1 VPARPG
7 RAVRILRAMTNSR
20 LLAIVAVVLGVI
32 LMVIAVIYWVEPAG
46 SLPSFFPGHQAGSSH
61 HHVKHG
67 IAAFL
72 VGLACF
78 AFAWF
83 QTGPKRSTP
92 ET

>member
-1 VPARPG
+1 VAAKDAFARHRKLLVVLALILGTVLVAIAVVYWAEPAR
-7 RAVRILRAMTNSR
+7 
-20 LLAIVAVVLGVI
+20 
-32 LMVIAVIYWVEPAG
+32 
-46 SLPSFFPGHQAGSSH
+46 SLPSFFPGHEAGSNH

-83 QTGPKRSTP
+83 NSGPKKSAAQAP
-92 ET
+92 DAG

>member
-1 VPARPG
+1 MDNRRLLVALSVVIGIALVVVAGVYWAEPAR
-7 RAVRILRAMTNSR
+7 
-20 LLAIVAVVLGVI
+20 
-32 LMVIAVIYWVEPAG
+32 
-46 SLPSFFPGHQAGSSH
+46 SLPSFFPGHEAGSAH

-83 QTGPKRSTP
+83 QTGPKKSARG
-92 ET
+92 

>member
-1 VPARPG
+1 VAG
-7 RAVRILRAMTNSR
+7 REAFDRYRKWLVA
-20 LLAIVAVVLGVI
+20 LAIVLGTALIVV
-32 LMVIAVIYWVEPAG
+32 AVIYWVEPAG
-46 SLPSFFPGHQAGSSH
+46 SLPSFFPGHEAGSSH

-83 QTGPKRSTP
+83 NSGPKKSAAQP
-92 ET
+92 SDAG